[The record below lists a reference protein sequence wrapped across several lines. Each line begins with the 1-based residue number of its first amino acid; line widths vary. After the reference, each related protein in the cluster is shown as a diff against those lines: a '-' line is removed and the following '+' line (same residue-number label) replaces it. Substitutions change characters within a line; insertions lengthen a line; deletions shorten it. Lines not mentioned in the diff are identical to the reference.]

1 MCGHVNVQYEDKT
14 TECGLILDKAGQ
26 KGTGL
31 WTAMSSLELGT
42 PAPTIAQA
50 VYARS
55 ISSFKELR
63 VESSS
68 ILNGPETIELSAQER
83 TEFIAR
89 LHDAIYCA
97 KICAYAQ
104 GFQLM
109 KLAEKEHGWELDFA
123 SIAKIWRAGCIIRA
137 AFLQSI
143 TEAFERN
150 AKLDNLM
157 LDEFFAK
164 QLNAHQMNWRKTVA
178 ETALMGISTSA
189 ITSSLNYYDAMRTAV
204 LPANLLQ
211 GQRDFFGAHTFERL
225 DQERG
230 KKFHVEWS
238 QPDREMI
245 DLGHSK

>member
-1 MCGHVNVQYEDKT
+1 
-14 TECGLILDKAGQ
+14 
-26 KGTGL
+26 
-31 WTAMSSLELGT
+31 
-42 PAPTIAQA
+42 
-50 VYARS
+50 
-55 ISSFKELR
+55 
-63 VESSS
+63 
-68 ILNGPETIELSAQER
+68 
-83 TEFIAR
+83 
-89 LHDAIYCA
+89 
-97 KICAYAQ
+97 
-104 GFQLM
+104 
-109 KLAEKEHGWELDFA
+109 
-123 SIAKIWRAGCIIRA
+123 
-137 AFLQSI
+137 
-143 TEAFERN
+143 
-150 AKLDNLM
+150 M

-245 DLGHSK
+245 DLSHTK